1 MKCKLLL
8 ALAAGAMSAVFAQ
21 QAAAQPEC
29 MVGTAG
35 YLTIQN
41 AVDDEECRMITVPAG
56 TFLENVY
63 IDRSVTI
70 RGAGPKLTTVDGSGL
85 DDSVFLIGGTFAS
98 ACASPNVYVTLEGMT
113 ITGGKGPP
121 EGGLHRNGG
130 GISASPFVDLVVKD
144 CVVTGNSTYRYGGG
158 ISVANGRLTVMDS
171 VISLNT
177 AYVTDSPQGYLGGG
191 GGVRVQGCPSDLT
204 VVNSIIEKNVSR
216 HLGGG
221 ILSVASPDRG
231 RLILKDSDIRRNEAW
246 ATNGGGGVF
255 FDGVVVTW
263 SNTKVKDNVPNDV
276 QDGPPAP

>member
-29 MVGTAG
+29 AVGTTG
-35 YLTIQN
+35 YTTIQE
-41 AVDDEECRMITVPAG
+41 AVDDPECRTITVPAG
-56 TFLENVY
+56 TFAENVL

-70 RGAGPKLTTVDGSGL
+70 RGAGPKRTTVDGSGFH
-85 DDSVFLIGGTFAS
+85 DPVFLIAGTFVS
-98 ACASPNVYVTLEGMT
+98 VCASPNVFVTLEGMT
-113 ITGGKGPP
+113 ITGGKGP
-121 EGGLHRNGG
+121 ESGTNRNGG

-177 AYVTDSPQGYLGGG
+177 AYVTESPEGYLGGG
-191 GGVRVQGCPSDLT
+191 GGIRVQGCPADLT

-216 HLGGG
+216 HQGGG
-221 ILSVASPDRG
+221 ILSVASQPDRG

-246 ATNGGGGVF
+246 AANGGGGVF
-255 FDGVVVTW
+255 FDGVAVTW
-263 SNTKVKDNVPNDV
+263 SDTKVKDNVPNDV